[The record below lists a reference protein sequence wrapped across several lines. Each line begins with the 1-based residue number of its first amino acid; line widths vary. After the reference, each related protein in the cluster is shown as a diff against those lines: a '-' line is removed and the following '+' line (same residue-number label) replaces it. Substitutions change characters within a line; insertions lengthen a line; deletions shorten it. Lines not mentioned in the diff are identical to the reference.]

1 MLLEPQLCSLADT
14 LPARIITAMPSSTP
28 STVTRYRPAVVVLT
42 GAAAAY
48 AAYLVY
54 CTLQAAPSEGLQ
66 RSNAVR
72 RPNPRSQRR
81 GSRTTRVSRLDRD
94 VPTLGELTLFG
105 IQVPLNPHDIIP
117 AAELRTLIADLAPD
131 ADQSAVES
139 SVAQLYDVFLDRL
152 LFYAFPLRP
161 LAPVD
166 VEDVTQWVGQ
176 RLPDVTAVQRAVDR
190 HAQLIAANAAGA
202 PPPESVDGTELSWAS
217 DYDSDGDVADPDGQT
232 LQRTLYHIAE
242 ERARQEG
249 VIHRGIT
256 CNGCDEKP
264 IRGVRW
270 HCVNCVDFDL
280 CSNCEATNSHIRT
293 HIFYKIRVPASYLS
307 LSKQEPLYP
316 GKPHM
321 MAPSVNAALKK
332 RLTSSTKMEAEE
344 VEALWEQFT
353 CLAATEW
360 PDDPNN
366 IGWALDRRA
375 FNHAFVPRYNGFV
388 AAPNLIYDRIFTY
401 YDSDKNGLIGFEEWI
416 YGLDGMHTTDV
427 KVKARILFNGY
438 DIDGDGYISRRD
450 VLRLFRA
457 YYAIE
462 KEATRNYVAELTEE
476 LSAHNTLETI
486 RSSQPLGSAFP
497 PNGLPTT
504 DDNHRRLRWK
514 EEENASPV
522 ILDNDLDNADR
533 GIILGGDISSLDIRP
548 RAEQDRAIVDR
559 FVRAERDRVVAA
571 RWARRQYYV
580 DEEEGLRPPEGADS
594 VVSSDDEPLES
605 SSDPTAQDADRP
617 RWSRS
622 SSRVRFED
630 DVNNETKS
638 NASTSSRPVGE
649 RWGGYEVPEPEKDI
663 GREVLYQITQQA
675 FNELLNPLFLEK
687 EDNAMDAFETRSE
700 RRKRFAEIA
709 QKAAMLEGPAKKRST
724 VICQVGIFRYSKC
737 VVDTF
742 CNILNKGDLYGN
754 FRKMFENSND
764 TQPNGEDARKRLHV
778 TYLAAERKVL
788 ESVQPPSE
796 DWTPDTLSMWNA
808 WLCSEELRGEVL
820 KSVLGCV
827 TRQGWVAVQDPEQ
840 TRADKDSG
848 AAEELLARD
857 PTMPQFRP
865 NSINEIQSMDS
876 PASVALETMAEL
888 QPLDVE
894 DLPEYVFPGIVH
906 RRAHPLGPFFA
917 LEDLAGRH
925 SPTPDSAAGEDD
937 ETNVRNHGNNPEI
950 HYFRIETVND
960 THKLQVARKEIIH
973 SAHLYQS
980 ETDPI
985 KPLVYHIRRLARD
998 AESPLHDTWL
1008 ASLEAVE
1015 QESDVRKGSGLLSFD
1030 EFEVHMKDGRL
1041 RFLESWMDWV
1051 SL

>member
-1 MLLEPQLCSLADT
+1 
-14 LPARIITAMPSSTP
+14 MPSSTP
-28 STVTRYRPAVVVLT
+28 TTVARYRPAVLVLT

-54 CTLQAAPSEGLQ
+54 CTLQAAPSDGLH

-72 RPNPRSQRR
+72 RPASNSRLQHRRISHAQPQRR
-81 GSRTTRVSRLDRD
+81 ASLTARVISRLDRD
-94 VPTLGELTLFG
+94 VIALGEYTLFG
-105 IQVPLNPHDIIP
+105 VQVPLNPRNIIP
-117 AAELRTLIADLAPD
+117 AVELRTLIADMAPD
-131 ADQSAVES
+131 ADQSAVEAA
-139 SVAQLYDVFLDRL
+139 VAHLYDVFLDRFL
-152 LFYAFPLRP
+152 IMNFPPRP
-161 LAPVD
+161 L
-166 VEDVTQWVGQ
+166 VEFEVEAVTQWVGD
-176 RLPDVTAVQRAVDR
+176 RLPDATAVPRAVER
-190 HAQLIAANAAGA
+190 HAQAVANTNAAEA
-202 PPPESVDGTELSWAS
+202 DRAESVAATELSWAS
-217 DYDSDGDVADPDGQT
+217 DSDSDGDVADTDGQT

-242 ERARQEG
+242 ERARHEG

-321 MAPSVNAALKK
+321 MAASVTSSLKK
-332 RLTSSTKMEAEE
+332 RLTSETKMEAEE

-360 PDDPNN
+360 QDDPNGV
-366 IGWALDRRA
+366 GWALDRRA

-416 YGLDGMHTTDV
+416 KGLDGMHTTDTT
-427 KVKARILFNGY
+427 VKARIVFNGY

-450 VLRLFRA
+450 VLRIFRA

-476 LSAHNTLETI
+476 LSAHNTMETI

-504 DDNHRRLRWK
+504 DDHNNRLRWK
-514 EEENASPV
+514 EEEDASPV
-522 ILDNDLDNADR
+522 ILDNDLDVADR
-533 GIILGGDISSLDIRP
+533 DVMLGGDMSSFDVRP

-559 FVRAERDRVVAA
+559 FVRAERDRIVSA

-580 DEEEGLRPPEGADS
+580 DEEEGLRRPEGAHGRCSTD
-594 VVSSDDEPLES
+594 SSDEERPES
-605 SSDPTAQDADRP
+605 LSDPTTQDAERP

-622 SSRVRFED
+622 SSRVHFQD
-630 DVNNETKS
+630 DINADTRS

-649 RWGGYEVPEPEKDI
+649 RWGGYEIPEPEKDI
-663 GREVLYQITQQA
+663 GKEVLYQITQQA

-687 EDNAMDAFETRSE
+687 EDNAMDTFETRNE
-700 RRKRFAEIA
+700 RRKRFGHIE
-709 QKAAMLEGPAKKRST
+709 QKVKMFQGPAKRQNT

-742 CNILNKGDLYGN
+742 CNTLNKGDLYGN
-754 FRKMFENSND
+754 LKKMFENPNG
-764 TQPNGEDARKRLHV
+764 TQPDREDARKRLHV
-778 TYLAAERKVL
+778 AYLAVERKIL
-788 ESVQPPSE
+788 DSVQSPAD
-796 DWTPDTLSMWNA
+796 DWAHDALSLWNA
-808 WLCSEELRGEVL
+808 WLCREKLREEVL
-820 KSVLGCV
+820 NSVLECV
-827 TRQGWVAVQDPEQ
+827 VRQGWINAPASEQ
-840 TRADKDSG
+840 TQSDEESG
-848 AAEELLARD
+848 ADEGPTARD

-865 NSINEIQSMDS
+865 NSLVDAQFQDG
-876 PASVALETMAEL
+876 PADDAEDMTAEPE
-888 QPLDVE
+888 PLDMDEQYLYGDQV
-894 DLPEYVFPGIVH
+894 VH

-917 LEDLAGRH
+917 LEDVASRH
-925 SPTPDSAAGEDD
+925 STTPVSASSEDGEVPSVNIRNYDNTPD
-937 ETNVRNHGNNPEI
+937 I
-950 HYFRIETVND
+950 HYFHIETVND
-960 THKLQVARKEIIH
+960 TCELRVARKQVIH
-973 SAHLYQS
+973 GAHLYLS
-980 ETDPI
+980 DIDPI
-985 KPLVYHIRRLARD
+985 RPLVFHIRRLAKD
-998 AESPLHDTWL
+998 PESPLHDIWL

-1015 QESDVRKGSGLLSFD
+1015 QETDTRKGSGLLSFD
-1030 EFEVHMKDGRL
+1030 EFEGHMRDGRL

>member
-1 MLLEPQLCSLADT
+1 
-14 LPARIITAMPSSTP
+14 MPSSTP

-54 CTLQAAPSEGLQ
+54 CTLQATPSEGLQ

-81 GSRTTRVSRLDRD
+81 GSRPTRVSRLDHD
-94 VPTLGELTLFG
+94 VPMLGEYTLFG
-105 IQVPLNPHDIIP
+105 VQVPLNPHDIIP
-117 AAELRTLIADLAPD
+117 AADLRTLIADLAPT
-131 ADQSAVES
+131 ADESTVES

-152 LFYAFPLRP
+152 LLYMLPLRP
-161 LAPVD
+161 LTPVEI
-166 VEDVTQWVGQ
+166 EDVSQWVGQ
-176 RLPDVTAVQRAVDR
+176 RVPDIAAVQRAAER
-190 HAQLIAANAAGA
+190 HAQLVAANAAGTA
-202 PPPESVDGTELSWAS
+202 PRAESVAGTELSWAS
-217 DYDSDGDVADPDGQT
+217 DYDSDGDVADADGQT

-242 ERARQEG
+242 ERARHEG

-321 MAPSVNAALKK
+321 MPPSVNAALKR
-332 RLTSSTKMEAEE
+332 RLTSETKMEAEE

-360 PDDPNN
+360 QDDPNN
-366 IGWALDRRA
+366 VGWALDRRA

-416 YGLDGMHTTDV
+416 KGLDGMHTTDA
-427 KVKARILFNGY
+427 KVRARILFNGY

-476 LSAHNTLETI
+476 LSAHNTLETV

-504 DDNHRRLRWK
+504 DDSHRRLRWK

-533 GIILGGDISSLDIRP
+533 EVVLGGDISGFDIQP
-548 RAEQDRAIVDR
+548 SAEQDLAIVDH

-580 DEEEGLRPPEGADS
+580 DEEEGLRRPEGADS
-594 VVSSDDEPLES
+594 AVSSDDEHHDS
-605 SSDPTAQDADRP
+605 SSDPTAQDTDRP

-630 DVNNETKS
+630 DVNVETKS

-649 RWGGYEVPEPEKDI
+649 RWGGYEIPEPEKDV

-700 RRKRFAEIA
+700 RRMRFAEVA
-709 QKAAMLEGPAKKRST
+709 HKAKMFDGPARRQSIT
-724 VICQVGIFRYSKC
+724 ICQVSIFRYSKC

-742 CNILNKGDLYGN
+742 CRTLNKGDLYGN

-764 TQPNGEDARKRLHV
+764 TQPDREDARKRLHV
-778 TYLAAERKVL
+778 AYLAAERKVL
-788 ESVQPPSE
+788 ESVQPPNDGWE
-796 DWTPDTLSMWNA
+796 PDTLSMWNA
-808 WLCSEELRGEVL
+808 WLCREELREEVL

-827 TRQGWVAVQDPEQ
+827 TRQGWIAIPDPEQ
-840 TRADKDSG
+840 TQKQKDSK
-848 AAEELLARD
+848 APKEPPARD

-865 NSINEIQSMDS
+865 NSMNDIQSMDS
-876 PASVALETMAEL
+876 PVSNVVETMAES
-888 QPLDVE
+888 QSMDME
-894 DLPEYVFPGIVH
+894 DLTEYAFPGRVH
-906 RRAHPLGPFFA
+906 RRAHPRGPFFA
-917 LEDLAGRH
+917 LEDVAYQH
-925 SPTPDSAAGEDD
+925 SPIQISASDEDD
-937 ETNVRNHGNNPEI
+937 EVSMRHYDHIPEI
-950 HYFRIETVND
+950 HYFRIDSVDD
-960 THKLQVARKEIIH
+960 TYKLQVARKEIIH

-980 ETDPI
+980 EVDPI

-998 AESPLHDTWL
+998 VESPLHNTWL

-1015 QESDVRKGSGLLSFD
+1015 QENDVRKGSGLLNFD
-1030 EFEVHMKDGRL
+1030 EFERHVRDGRL